1 MTDSR
6 HHAHTQHRNEHEQ
19 THHDGKAGH
28 DGKYKA
34 GFDHV
39 AQFLAGDAQLQTVV
53 VGLFEVDQRECGNV
67 QKTADDQRQ
76 QQRALDDI
84 FHGCHRLSFL

>member
-6 HHAHTQHRNEHEQ
+6 HHAHTLPR
-19 THHDGKAGH
+19 TDGKAG
-28 DGKYKA
+28 YNREYQA

-39 AQFLAGDAQLQTVV
+39 AQFLAGNAQLQTVV